1 MNEKKQSKFAIIL
14 RRERDKRDMTL
25 EQMAEFLGTTKQVL
39 SRYERGERSPKLTT
53 AAEFANRLGI
63 PIESFQ
69 EESNDGSQSSYVAY
83 REEIIDSLVSKY
95 MLLSDSEKD
104 KALDYLN
111 YLVEQ
116 SKKNQRLPGI
126 RKKDS

>member
-63 PIESFQ
+63 AIESFQ

-95 MLLSDSEKD
+95 MLLSDSEKE